1 MALTR
6 VSLTIETIL
15 SEGCTKLTVEDVTG
29 TYNAITNPLGYGLPN
44 GIAYNDITKITINV
58 YYPGITTPIIYIFT
72 LSAVTGTSMVT
83 ALSVYDLN
91 GTAYDIFADI
101 ATLYVAGV
109 FNITGTDAFTLPT
122 IVDGLFNVEYTI
134 SGIESVTST
143 EFNYTTN
150 SYFLSTCAAECCI
163 TDMYKNLDM
172 CCDCSE
178 GAIDKIQKA
187 EVFLA
192 GSKYAIAVG
201 QNDKAVCLL
210 DKAKSIC
217 EGNCENC

>member
-1 MALTR
+1 MSLTR
-6 VSLTIETIL
+6 VGLKIETVL

-29 TYNAITNPLGYGLPN
+29 DYNASTNPLGYGLPN
-44 GIAYNDITKITINV
+44 GIAYNDVTKITINV
-58 YYPGITTPIIYIFT
+58 YYPSITTPIIYIFT
-72 LSAVTGTSMVT
+72 LASGTVT

-91 GTAYDIFADI
+91 GTAYDIFADL
-101 ATLYVAGV
+101 ADLYIDGV
-109 FNITGTDAFTLPT
+109 FNLTGTDAFTLPT
-122 IVDGLFNVEYTI
+122 ISDGLFNVEYTI

-150 SYFLSTCAAECCI
+150 SYFLSTCTVDCCI
-163 TDMYKNLDM
+163 TNMYKNLDM

-187 EVFLA
+187 EVFLSGA
-192 GSKYAIAVG
+192 KYAIAVG

-210 DKAKSIC
+210 DKASDIC
-217 EGNCENC
+217 EGNCTDC